1 MMKFAKYLIAGLAVA
16 CATAFGALGS
26 AAPVAAASAPT
37 GWDCDHFTSSD
48 GLVGIV
54 QCFDLPAGR
63 NIYRAKVTC
72 SGIGGTQ
79 TIYGPW
85 VRKGT
90 RSSARCSW
98 DGSYGVTSVVAQ
110 ADTAT

>member
-1 MMKFAKYLIAGLAVA
+1 MTKFAKYLIAGLAVA
-16 CATAFGALGS
+16 CATAFGTLGS
-26 AAPVAAASAPT
+26 AAPAAAT

-48 GLVGIV
+48 ALVGIV

-72 SGIGGTQ
+72 AGIGGTR

-85 VRKGT
+85 VTKGT
-90 RSSARCSW
+90 RSAARCSS

-110 ADTAT
+110 ASTAT